1 MIDDILR
8 ERFRHPVDATGAWVA
23 RRGVKAEALTVAGF
37 AVGVAGCLA
46 IVGDYYWLALFCLAL
61 NRLADLVDG
70 AVARASRVTDWG
82 GFLDILLDLLIY
94 SGYVLAFAIGRPE
107 NALAA
112 AVLIYTFLAT
122 GASFL
127 AAANIAA
134 RRGITRESPEKK
146 SFFYKAAIAEGA
158 ETTAYLVLICL
169 FPGTFVTLTYG
180 FAAICWLSVA
190 GHFLWAHRFH

>member
-8 ERFRHPVDATGAWVA
+8 EQFRTPVAATGVWLA
-23 RRGVKAEALTVAGF
+23 RRGVRAESLTVAGF
-37 AVGVAGCLA
+37 VVGLAGCA
-46 IVGDYYWLALFCLAL
+46 AVVGEYYGLALVCLAL
-61 NRLADLVDG
+61 NRLADLFDG
-70 AVARASRVTDWG
+70 AIARATRVTDYG

-94 SGYVLAFAIGRPE
+94 SGFVLAFAIGRPQ
-107 NALAA
+107 NALPA

-134 RRGITRESPEKK
+134 KRGIMREPPERK

-158 ETTAYLVLICL
+158 ETTVYLAVICL
-169 FPGTFVTLTYG
+169 FPGQFAVITYV
-180 FAAICWLSVA
+180 FAAICWVSVG
-190 GHFLWAHRFH
+190 GHFWWARQFR

>member
-8 ERFRHPVDATGAWVA
+8 ERFRTPVDATGAWLA
-23 RRGVKAEALTVAGF
+23 RRGVRPEGLTVAGF
-37 AVGVAGCLA
+37 VVGAAGCVA
-46 IVGDYYWLALFCLAL
+46 IVGEYYALALACLAL
-61 NRLADLVDG
+61 NRLADLFDG
-70 AVARASRVTDWG
+70 AIARASRVTDYG

-94 SGYVLAFAIGRPE
+94 SGFVLAFAVGRPE
-107 NALAA
+107 NALPA

-134 RRGITRESPEKK
+134 RRGITREPPERK

-158 ETTAYLVLICL
+158 ETTAYLAAICL
-169 FPGTFVTLTYG
+169 FPEQFAVITYV
-180 FAAICWLSVA
+180 FAAICWVSVG
-190 GHFLWAHRFH
+190 GHILWARQFR

>member
-8 ERFRHPVDATGAWVA
+8 ERFRAPVDGTGVWLA
-23 RRGVKAEALTVAGF
+23 RRGVSAEALTGVGF
-37 AVGVAGCLA
+37 AIGVAGAVA
-46 IVGDYYWLALFCLAL
+46 IVGEYYGLAFVCLAL
-61 NRLADLVDG
+61 NRLADLLDG
-70 AVARASRVTDWG
+70 AVARATRVTDWG
-82 GFLDILLDLLIY
+82 GFLDILLDLLVY
-94 SGYVLAFAIGRPE
+94 SGFVLAFAIGRPE

-134 RRGITRESPEKK
+134 KRGITREPQEKK

-158 ETTAYLVLICL
+158 ETTAYLALICL
-169 FPGTFVTLTYG
+169 FPGAFVVLTYA
-180 FAAICWLSVA
+180 FAAICWISVA
-190 GHFLWAHRFH
+190 GHFLWARQFR

>member
-8 ERFRHPVDATGAWVA
+8 ERFRTPVDQTGKWLA
-23 RRGVKAEALTVAGF
+23 RRGVSAEALTTAGF
-37 AVGVAGCLA
+37 LVGVLGCVA
-46 IVGDYYWLALFCLAL
+46 IVGEFYGLALICLAL
-61 NRLADLVDG
+61 NRLADLLDG
-70 AVARASRVTDWG
+70 AVARATRVTDWG
-82 GFLDILLDLLIY
+82 GFLDILLDLLVY
-94 SGYVLAFAIGRPE
+94 SGFVLAFAIGRPD

-134 RRGITRESPEKK
+134 KRGITREPPEKK

-158 ETTAYLVLICL
+158 ETTAYLVAICL
-169 FPGTFVTLTYG
+169 FPGAFVPITFV
-180 FAAICWLSVA
+180 FAAICWVSVA
-190 GHFLWAHRFH
+190 GHFLWARQYH

>member
-8 ERFRHPVDATGAWVA
+8 ERFRHPVDATGAWLA
-23 RRGVKAEALTVAGF
+23 RRGVRAEALTVAGF
-37 AVGVAGCLA
+37 AVGVAGCVA
-46 IVGDYYWLALFCLAL
+46 IVGEHYWLALLCLAL
-61 NRLADLVDG
+61 NRLADLLDG

-94 SGYVLAFAIGRPE
+94 SGYVLAFAVGRPE

-134 RRGITRESPEKK
+134 KRGIAREPPEKK

-158 ETTAYLVLICL
+158 ETTAYLALICL
-169 FPGTFVTLTYG
+169 FPGAFVVLTYG
-180 FAAICWLSVA
+180 FAAICWVSVA
-190 GHFLWAHRFH
+190 GHFLWARRFR